1 MILNWLIP
9 ILWIGGLYAQ
19 TNLEKGLIAY
29 NRKAEGSIEDRAQPA
44 AINEAIKYYQL
55 ALDEPDAEIDAAIG
69 LLKSYYF
76 KGKYVSST
84 KDEQKAVFDK
94 AKNLALTYIDRYP
107 EKPGFHYWYLT
118 NLGSWAEVYGILTAA
133 REGVADQMKD
143 HAMKII
149 ALDPKYEDGG
159 GYLML
164 GAVHYKSPYIPFIL
178 SWPDNEEAVKWLQK
192 AFITGEATPIQK
204 VYLAQALYKE
214 KQKNKAIAILQEVI
228 NMTPSFVE
236 SVSDWEQI
244 KKARVLLQKY
254 Q

>member
-1 MILNWLIP
+1 MYINWLIA
-9 ILWIGGLYAQ
+9 ILLISDLYAQ
-19 TNLEKGLIAY
+19 TNLEKGLVAY
-29 NRKAEGSIEDRAQPA
+29 NLRSEGNIEDQAQMEA
-44 AINEAIKYYQL
+44 VNEAIKYYQF
-55 ALDEPDAEIDAAIG
+55 ALNEPDAEIDAAIG

-84 KDEQKAVFDK
+84 KDEQKTVFDK
-94 AKNLALTYIDRYP
+94 AISLALNYIDRYP
-107 EKPGFHYWYLT
+107 QKPGFHYWYLT

-149 ALDPKYEDGG
+149 ALDPEYEDGG

-192 AFITGEATPIQK
+192 AFTTGEATPVQK

-214 KQKNKAIAILQEVI
+214 KQRNKAITILQEVS
-228 NMTPSFVE
+228 NMTPSLVKP
-236 SVSDWEQI
+236 VSDWEQI
-244 KKARVLLQKY
+244 KKSRALLQKY